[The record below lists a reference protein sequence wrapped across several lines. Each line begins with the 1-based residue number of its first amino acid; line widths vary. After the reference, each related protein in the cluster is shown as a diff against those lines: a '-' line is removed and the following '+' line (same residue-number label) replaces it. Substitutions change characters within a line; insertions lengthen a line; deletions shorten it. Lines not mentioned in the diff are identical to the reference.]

1 MSDKDLLLKENLLK
15 FFESKKRLCTM
26 ADVIEKKTEYS
37 LRIIEWFV
45 SNYSKKYKTKY
56 QIKKGSST
64 VIFAVYDSYKNGQL
78 KSFSK
83 KQFDMFRRSDKFTL
97 KIEDGRSIQTTVAQM
112 NFFKWAIQNK
122 ILDYVKDNIQ
132 SIKTDMDDR
141 SKKSN
146 DTKKKK
152 FFDSVLIV
160 HRRVNLSF
168 E

>member
-37 LRIIEWFV
+37 LRVVEWFV

-56 QIKKGSST
+56 HIKRGSST
-64 VIFAVYDSYKNGQL
+64 VVFAVYDSYKNGQL

-83 KQFDMFRRSDKFTL
+83 KHFDMFRRSNKFTL
-97 KIEDGRSIQTTVAQM
+97 KIDEGRSIETTVAQM

-122 ILDYVKDNIQ
+122 ILDHVKANLK

-141 SKKSN
+141 SKKFN
-146 DTKKKK
+146 DNKKKK

-160 HRRVNLSF
+160 HRKVNLSF